1 MKVKILLAS
10 LLAMV
15 ISLSASALE
24 IDLKLHNVTIREA
37 IAALNKMDTLLPFMT

>member
-15 ISLSASALE
+15 ISFSASALE
-24 IDLKLHNVTIREA
+24 IDLKLHNVTVREA
-37 IAALNKMDTLLPFMT
+37 IAALNKMEKLVHHR